1 MRPHG
6 GRSERQGVISDS
18 GGGRPFWGAVEGD
31 WAQERSVQKV
41 PSATARVR
49 RAGHVAYITPLDA
62 LSFSEKAKLKV
73 LVAQLCPTLCDPM
86 DCSLPGSSVPGI
98 LQAILRWVAI
108 LISRA
113 SSQSRNQTQVSR
125 TAGGF
130 FTC

>member
-49 RAGHVAYITPLDA
+49 RAGHVTYITPLDA

-130 FTC
+130 FTS

>member
-49 RAGHVAYITPLDA
+49 RAGHVTYITPLDA

>member
-1 MRPHG
+1 MEGINQLNGHELEQAPG
-6 GRSERQGVISDS
+6 VGDGQGNLACSERQGVISDS

-86 DCSLPGSSVPGI
+86 SCSPPGSS
-98 LQAILRWVAI
+98 LH
-108 LISRA
+108 
-113 SSQSRNQTQVSR
+113 
-125 TAGGF
+125 
-130 FTC
+130 

>member
-49 RAGHVAYITPLDA
+49 RAGHMVHFPDVWSVAAGL
-62 LSFSEKAKLKV
+62 
-73 LVAQLCPTLCDPM
+73 
-86 DCSLPGSSVPGI
+86 G
-98 LQAILRWVAI
+98 LQHFG
-108 LISRA
+108 
-113 SSQSRNQTQVSR
+113 N
-125 TAGGF
+125 
-130 FTC
+130 